1 MACLEKLALPVCVLL
16 IRGKLVAFYVFRRL
30 ISQRRGRKRWAMA
43 YQRHCR
49 RISRVGLLMM
59 NVYAIVPNL

>member
-1 MACLEKLALPVCVLL
+1 MACLEKPALPVCVLL

-49 RISRVGLLMM
+49 RISRVGLL
-59 NVYAIVPNL
+59 

>member
-1 MACLEKLALPVCVLL
+1 MACLEKPALPVCVLL
-16 IRGKLVAFYVFRRL
+16 IRGKLAVFYVFSL
-30 ISQRRGRKRWAMA
+30 AFFTTKGQENGAMA

>member
-16 IRGKLVAFYVFRRL
+16 IRGKFAVFYVFSL
-30 ISQRRGRKRWAMA
+30 AIFTTKGQKNGAMT

-49 RISRVGLLMM
+49 RISRVGLLLM